1 MVLPAEDFVG
11 QAEPKV
17 TDFEVYKAFHPKIM
31 TLEFQPNT
39 PFIGTLEIWIL
50 DNIGTHLTHAGSAV
64 QESCFD

>member
-1 MVLPAEDFVG
+1 MVLPAEDIVD

-39 PFIGTLEIWIL
+39 PFNDTHEI
-50 DNIGTHLTHAGSAV
+50 
-64 QESCFD
+64 